1 MRPWLAPPT
10 LGLLTLL
17 AATAGEAAPLKLVN
31 VSFPAVNCKFDTDCT
46 IYVSDLAAHF
56 VVGPS
61 SGDAF
66 LQSRTWPVGQAGTAG
81 AGRYAYLYRI
91 DLRQLAGL
99 TALPCVNQMR
109 VGFGPV
115 VPLDYDGDGTPDDV
129 FVGTGGG
136 LGTVAPTSADKV
148 GDTITF
154 HFSPGV
160 CAGSSPGN
168 GQSSFFFG
176 LASSNAPA
184 VTTATLA
191 DTLGD
196 SVTLEARAPQLAATA
211 TLLPGSVWYMIYGL
225 IGLALLALGYFF
237 GRRQRTVSPGTA
249 PPRAG

>member
-1 MRPWLAPPT
+1 MRSSLAPPA

-17 AATAGEAAPLKLVN
+17 AATAGEAAPLEIVN

-56 VVGPS
+56 VIGPT

-81 AGRYAYLYRI
+81 AGHYAYLYRI

-99 TALPCVNQMR
+99 TALPCVSRMR
-109 VGFGPV
+109 IGFGPV
-115 VPLDYDGDGTPDDV
+115 VQLDYDGDGTPDDV

-136 LGTVAPTSADKV
+136 LGSVAPASADKV
-148 GDTITF
+148 GNTITF
-154 HFSPGV
+154 NFSPGV

-168 GQSSFFFG
+168 GESSFFVG

-184 VTTATLA
+184 MTTATLE
-191 DTLGD
+191 DNLGG

-211 TLLPGSVWYMIYGL
+211 TILPRSLWYAIYGL
-225 IGLALLALGYFF
+225 ITLALLALGYLL
-237 GRRQRTVSPGTA
+237 GKRQRKGTPREPVPG
-249 PPRAG
+249 G